1 MNAKSTQ
8 TDKEP
13 TVRRG
18 RPEIVDEFS
27 HLPVSRQRKWQLRQM
42 AKGGCRICGQT
53 AISGGYC
60 LKHLVHEREYCAERF
75 GCKRENLNCK
85 SRLMEKQMETQ
96 SARWEA

>member
-42 AKGGCRICGQT
+42 AKGGCRICG
-53 AISGGYC
+53 
-60 LKHLVHEREYCAERF
+60 
-75 GCKRENLNCK
+75 
-85 SRLMEKQMETQ
+85 
-96 SARWEA
+96 